1 MDIEITPQN
10 DDFMIIQSL
19 VAPAPA
25 VVQQPPAEGGAQNQP
40 AAVAAALPKYKLV
53 INNIALQVKTVV
65 YLRLIRLLGNLDRFD
80 GWTLSGVK
88 H

>member
-25 VVQQPPAEGGAQNQP
+25 VVQQPPAGGAGNQNQVQP
-40 AAVAAALPKYKLV
+40 PAVAAALPKYKLV

-65 YLRLIRLLGNLDRFD
+65 SMLINKSDREFR
-80 GWTLSGVK
+80 SI
-88 H
+88 